1 MWIDQVIGIVAGLS
15 LTALWL
21 RWPIVSRRTL
31 YLAGGAL
38 YFVLQ
43 VDFWIAPWRSA
54 LARWSLIGSTV
65 LTYAFATDMLYLTY
79 IRYGP
84 QLRSFIKQ
92 MRRD

>member
-1 MWIDQVIGIVAGLS
+1 MWIDQVIVIVAGIS
-15 LTALWL
+15 FTALWL

-38 YFVLQ
+38 YVILQ

-54 LARWSLIGSTV
+54 LAHWSLFGSGI
-65 LTYAFATDMLYLTY
+65 LTYAFVTDTLYLIY
-79 IRYGP
+79 ARFGS